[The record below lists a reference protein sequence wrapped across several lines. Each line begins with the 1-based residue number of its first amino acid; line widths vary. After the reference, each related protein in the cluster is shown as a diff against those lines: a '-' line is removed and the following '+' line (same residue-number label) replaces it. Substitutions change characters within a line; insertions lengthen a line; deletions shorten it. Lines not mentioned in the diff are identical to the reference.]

1 VNHNREDALVGRVAA
16 LLLGQGHRQRLVAQ
30 QERLGVDAAPRLQIL
45 KLALLELH
53 VQAGLATRF
62 IHGLD
67 ADGQP
72 GVVGASLV
80 TRVGDLGLR

>member
-1 VNHNREDALVGRVAA
+1 MNDNREDALIGRVAA

-30 QERLGVDAAPRLQIL
+30 QERLGVDAAPRLQVL

-53 VQAGLATRF
+53 EQAGLATRF

-80 TRVGDLGLR
+80 TRVGDLGLG